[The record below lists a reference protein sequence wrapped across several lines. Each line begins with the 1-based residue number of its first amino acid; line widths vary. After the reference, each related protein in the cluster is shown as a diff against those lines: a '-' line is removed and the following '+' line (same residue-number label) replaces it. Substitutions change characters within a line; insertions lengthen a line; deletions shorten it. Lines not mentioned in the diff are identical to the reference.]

1 MSNLNANIFEM
12 HQSSCC
18 TYKNIS
24 FWKIF
29 KILENF
35 FCWEKWTFWYKL
47 HIFIGETIFQNMES
61 SSPSISF
68 PLVFIYIYFCTHTF
82 LKSTLKFTVVSDLKS
97 IEALQSIQIE
107 NCLFST
113 SMNMFCERSVKNM
126 FGIPFV
132 WM

>member
-1 MSNLNANIFEM
+1 M
-12 HQSSCC
+12 Q
-18 TYKNIS
+18 IS
-24 FWKIF
+24 LKCINQVVVLT
-29 KILENF
+29 KILAFEKYLIF
-35 FCWEKWTFWYKL
+35 FNERFGINY
-47 HIFIGETIFQNMES
+47 IYIGETIFQNMES

-82 LKSTLKFTVVSDLKS
+82 LKSTLKFTVFVSELKL

-132 WM
+132 